1 MRWFVLQALKFRA
14 ARLEAHV
21 QHHHMLSIEH
31 RARAR
36 RCHDALRAVRRR
48 IALRED
54 PQVLL
59 NEALRGS
66 RERS

>member
-1 MRWFVLQALKFRA
+1 MRWFLLQALKMRE
-14 ARLEAHV
+14 ARLETHV

-36 RCHDALRAVRRR
+36 RCHNELRAVRRR

-59 NEALRGS
+59 AEVLRGP
-66 RERS
+66 RVRS